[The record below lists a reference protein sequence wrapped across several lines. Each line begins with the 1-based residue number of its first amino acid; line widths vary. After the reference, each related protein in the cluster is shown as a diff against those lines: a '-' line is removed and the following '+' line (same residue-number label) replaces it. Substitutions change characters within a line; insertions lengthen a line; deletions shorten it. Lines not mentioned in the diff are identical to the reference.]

1 MNKKLSYPKEKI
13 NVLLL
18 ENVDEVARKTFVEEG
33 YNVETISSSLNEK
46 ELIEKIKKVSIIG
59 IRSKTILNK
68 KILSNA
74 KRLLVIGAFCIGT
87 NQIDLDFTKKK
98 GIIVFNAPYSN
109 TRSVVEIVIGQ
120 IILLIR
126 NIVEKNNQMHKGIW
140 KKNSDNSYEIRNK
153 VLGIIGYGNIGSQ
166 LSIIA
171 ESIGMKV
178 IYYDKKEKLSLGNAK
193 KYKSLSQLIKASNII
208 SIHVDGKKEN
218 TNLIDK
224 NEFNIMNK
232 GTILINYSR
241 GNVVNISELKKYI
254 LSGKIFG
261 AAIDVFP
268 KEPESNNQKF
278 TSKLIGLPNTIL
290 TPHIGGSTKEAQ
302 KNIGTFVPNKIIDF
316 INTGASS
323 NSVNFPSLVLPE
335 LQNAHRFIHIH
346 KNIPN
351 VMLKINKILS
361 ESKVNILGQYLKT
374 NDKIGYVI
382 TDINKKY
389 NKNVIKRLKDIKGTI
404 KLRVL
409 Y

>member
-1 MNKKLSYPKEKI
+1 MNKKFSYPKEKI
-13 NVLLL
+13 HVLLL
-18 ENVDEVARKTFVEEG
+18 ENVDEVAKKTFVEEG
-33 YNVETISSSLNEK
+33 YKVETISSSLNEK
-46 ELIEKIKKVSIIG
+46 ELIEKIKNVSIIG

-74 KRLLVIGAFCIGT
+74 KRLLAIGAFCIGT
-87 NQIDLDFTKKK
+87 NQIDLEFTKKK

-120 IILLIR
+120 IIFLIR
-126 NIVEKNNQMHKGIW
+126 NIVEKNNQMQKGIW
-140 KKNSDNSYEIRNK
+140 KKNSNNSFEIRNK
-153 VLGIIGYGNIGSQ
+153 VLGIVGYGNIGSQ
-166 LSIIA
+166 LSTIA

-193 KYKSLSQLIKASNII
+193 KYNSLNQLIKASNII

-224 NEFNIMNK
+224 NEFEIMKK

-241 GNVVNISELKKYI
+241 GNVINISELKKNI
-254 LSGKIFG
+254 LSGKIYG
-261 AAIDVFP
+261 TAIDVFP
-268 KEPESNNQKF
+268 KEPKNNKQKF
-278 TSKLIGLPNTIL
+278 SSILIGLPNTIL

-302 KNIGTFVPNKIIDF
+302 KNIGTFVPNKVIDF
-316 INTGASS
+316 INTGATS

-335 LQNAHRFIHIH
+335 LKNAHRFIHIH

-361 ESKVNILGQYLKT
+361 EFEVNILGQYLKT

-389 NKNVIKRLKDIKGTI
+389 NKNVIKKLKDINGTI

>member
-1 MNKKLSYPKEKI
+1 MNKKFSYPKEKI

-18 ENVDEVARKTFVEEG
+18 ENVDSVAGMSFEEEG
-33 YNVETISSSLNEK
+33 YKVERISSSLNEK
-46 ELIEKIKKVSIIG
+46 ELIEKIKNVSIIG

-74 KRLLVIGAFCIGT
+74 KRLLAIGAFCIGT

-126 NIVEKNNQMHKGIW
+126 NVVDKNNQMQKGIW
-140 KKNSDNSYEIRNK
+140 KKNSNNSFEVRNK

-171 ESIGMKV
+171 ESIGMNV

-193 KYKSLSQLIKASNII
+193 KYNSINELIRASNII

-218 TNLIDK
+218 TNLINK
-224 NEFNIMNK
+224 NEFGIMKK

-241 GNVVNISELKKYI
+241 GNVVNIDELKKNI

-268 KEPESNNQKF
+268 KEPKNNNQKF
-278 TSKLIGLPNTIL
+278 SSKLIGLPNTVL

-316 INTGASS
+316 INTGATSS
-323 NSVNFPSLVLPE
+323 SVNFPSLVLPE
-335 LQNAHRFIHIH
+335 LKNAHRFIHIH

-361 ESKVNILGQYLKT
+361 EFEINILGQYLKT
-374 NDKIGYVI
+374 ENKMGYVI

-389 NKNVIKRLKDIKGTI
+389 NKNVIKKLKDINGTI

>member
-1 MNKKLSYPKEKI
+1 MNKKFSYPKEKI
-13 NVLLL
+13 HVLLL
-18 ENVDEVARKTFVEEG
+18 ENVDEVAKKTFVEEG
-33 YNVETISSSLNEK
+33 YKVETISSSLNEK
-46 ELIEKIKKVSIIG
+46 ELIEKIKNVSIIG

-74 KRLLVIGAFCIGT
+74 KRLLAIGAFCIGT
-87 NQIDLDFTKKK
+87 NQIDLEFTKKK
-98 GIIVFNAPYSN
+98 GIIVFNAPFSN

-120 IILLIR
+120 IIFLIR
-126 NIVEKNNQMHKGIW
+126 NIIEKNNQMQKGIW
-140 KKNSDNSYEIRNK
+140 EKNSNNSFEIRNK
-153 VLGIIGYGNIGSQ
+153 VLGIVGYGNIGSQ
-166 LSIIA
+166 LSTIA

-193 KYKSLSQLIKASNII
+193 KYNSLNQLIKASNII

-224 NEFNIMNK
+224 NEFEIMKK

-241 GNVVNISELKKYI
+241 GNVINISELKKNI
-254 LSGKIFG
+254 LSGKIYG
-261 AAIDVFP
+261 TAIDVFP
-268 KEPESNNQKF
+268 KEPKNNKQKF
-278 TSKLIGLPNTIL
+278 SSILIGLPNTIL

-302 KNIGTFVPNKIIDF
+302 KNIGTFVPNKVIDF
-316 INTGASS
+316 INTGATS

-335 LQNAHRFIHIH
+335 LKNAHRFIHIH

-361 ESKVNILGQYLKT
+361 EFEVNILGQYLKT
-374 NDKIGYVI
+374 NNKIGYVI

-389 NKNVIKRLKDIKGTI
+389 NKNVIKKLKDINGTI

>member
-18 ENVDEVARKTFVEEG
+18 ENVDEIAKKKFIEEG
-33 YNVETISSSLNEK
+33 YKVEVISSSLNEK
-46 ELIEKIKKVSIIG
+46 ELIEKIKNVSIIG
-59 IRSKTILNK
+59 IRSKTILNN

-74 KRLLVIGAFCIGT
+74 KRLLAIGAFCIGT
-87 NQIDLDFTKKK
+87 NQIDLEFTKKK

-120 IILLIR
+120 IIFLIR
-126 NIVEKNNQMHKGIW
+126 NIVEKNNQMQKGIW
-140 KKNSDNSYEIRNK
+140 KKNSNNSFEIRNK
-153 VLGIIGYGNIGSQ
+153 VLGIVGYGNIGSQ
-166 LSIIA
+166 LSTIA

-193 KYKSLSQLIKASNII
+193 KYNSLNQLIKASNII

-224 NEFNIMNK
+224 NEFEIMKK

-241 GNVVNISELKKYI
+241 GNVVNINELKKNI
-254 LSGKIFG
+254 LLGKIHG

-268 KEPESNNQKF
+268 KEPKNNNQKF
-278 TSKLIGLPNTIL
+278 SSVLIGLPNTIL

-302 KNIGTFVPNKIIDF
+302 KNIGAFIPNKVIDF
-316 INTGASS
+316 INTGATS

-335 LQNAHRFIHIH
+335 LKNAHRFIHIH

-361 ESKVNILGQYLKT
+361 EFEVNILGQYLKT

-389 NKNVIKRLKDIKGTI
+389 NKKVIKKLKDINGTI

>member
-1 MNKKLSYPKEKI
+1 MIKKFSYPKEKI
-13 NVLLL
+13 HVLLL
-18 ENVDEVARKTFVEEG
+18 ENVDEVAKKTFVEEG
-33 YNVETISSSLNEK
+33 YKVETISSSLNEK
-46 ELIEKIKKVSIIG
+46 ELIEKIKNVSIIG

-74 KRLLVIGAFCIGT
+74 KRLLAIGAFCIGT
-87 NQIDLDFTKKK
+87 NQIDLEFTKKK
-98 GIIVFNAPYSN
+98 GIIVFNAPFSN

-120 IILLIR
+120 IIFLIR
-126 NIVEKNNQMHKGIW
+126 NIVEKNNQMQKGIW
-140 KKNSDNSYEIRNK
+140 EKNSNNSFEIRNK
-153 VLGIIGYGNIGSQ
+153 VLGIVGYGNIGSQ
-166 LSIIA
+166 LSTIA

-193 KYKSLSQLIKASNII
+193 KYNSLNQLIKASNII

-224 NEFNIMNK
+224 NEFEIMKK

-241 GNVVNISELKKYI
+241 GNVINISELKKNI
-254 LSGKIFG
+254 LSGKIYG
-261 AAIDVFP
+261 TAIDVFP
-268 KEPESNNQKF
+268 KEPKNNKQKF
-278 TSKLIGLPNTIL
+278 SSILVGLPNTIL

-302 KNIGTFVPNKIIDF
+302 KNIGTFVPNKVIDF
-316 INTGASS
+316 INTGATQ
-323 NSVNFPSLVLPE
+323 NSVNFPSIVLPE
-335 LQNAHRFIHIH
+335 LKNAHRFIHIH

-361 ESKVNILGQYLKT
+361 EFEVNILGQYLKT
-374 NDKIGYVI
+374 NNKIGYVI

-389 NKNVIKRLKDIKGTI
+389 NKNVIKKLKDINGTI

>member
-18 ENVDEVARKTFVEEG
+18 ENVDEIAKKTFIEEG
-33 YNVETISSSLNEK
+33 YKVEVNSSSLNEK
-46 ELIEKIKKVSIIG
+46 ELIEKIKNVSIIG

-68 KILSNA
+68 KILSSA
-74 KRLLVIGAFCIGT
+74 KRLLAIGAFCIGT
-87 NQIDLDFTKKK
+87 NQIDLEFTKKK

-120 IILLIR
+120 IIFLIR
-126 NIVEKNNQMHKGIW
+126 NIVDKNNQMQKGIW
-140 KKNSDNSYEIRNK
+140 KKNSNNSFEIRNK
-153 VLGIIGYGNIGSQ
+153 VLGIVGYGNIGSQ
-166 LSIIA
+166 LSTIA

-193 KYKSLSQLIKASNII
+193 KYNSLNQLIKASNII

-218 TNLIDK
+218 TDLINK
-224 NEFNIMNK
+224 NEFEIMKK

-241 GNVVNISELKKYI
+241 GNVVNINELKKNI
-254 LSGKIFG
+254 LLGKIHG

-268 KEPESNNQKF
+268 KEPKNNNQKF
-278 TSKLIGLPNTIL
+278 SSVLIGLPNTIL

-302 KNIGTFVPNKIIDF
+302 KNIGAFVPNKVIDF
-316 INTGASS
+316 INTGATS

-335 LQNAHRFIHIH
+335 LKNVHRFIHIH

-361 ESKVNILGQYLKT
+361 EFEVNILGQYLKT

-389 NKNVIKRLKDIKGTI
+389 NKKVIKKLKDINGTI

>member
-1 MNKKLSYPKEKI
+1 MNKKFSYPKEKI
-13 NVLLL
+13 HVLLL
-18 ENVDEVARKTFVEEG
+18 ENVDEVAKKTFVEEG
-33 YNVETISSSLNEK
+33 YKVETISSSLNEK
-46 ELIEKIKKVSIIG
+46 ELIEKIKNVSIIG

-68 KILSNA
+68 KILSSA
-74 KRLLVIGAFCIGT
+74 KRLLAIGAFCIGT
-87 NQIDLDFTKKK
+87 NQIDLEFTKKK

-126 NIVEKNNQMHKGIW
+126 NIVDKNNQMQKGIW
-140 KKNSDNSYEIRNK
+140 KKNSNNSFEIRNK
-153 VLGIIGYGNIGSQ
+153 VLGIVGYGNIGSQ
-166 LSIIA
+166 LSTIA

-193 KYKSLSQLIKASNII
+193 KYNSLNQLIKASNII

-218 TNLIDK
+218 TDLIDK
-224 NEFNIMNK
+224 NEFEIMKK

-241 GNVVNISELKKYI
+241 GNVVNINELKKNI
-254 LSGKIFG
+254 LLGKIHG

-268 KEPESNNQKF
+268 KEPKNNNQKF
-278 TSKLIGLPNTIL
+278 SSVLIGLPNTIL

-302 KNIGTFVPNKIIDF
+302 KNIGSFVPNKVIDF
-316 INTGASS
+316 INTGATS

-335 LQNAHRFIHIH
+335 LKNAHRFIHIH

-361 ESKVNILGQYLKT
+361 EFEVNILGQYLKT

-389 NKNVIKRLKDIKGTI
+389 NKKVIKKLKDINGTI

>member
-140 KKNSDNSYEIRNK
+140 KKNSNNSYEIRNK

-193 KYKSLSQLIKASNII
+193 KYKSLNQLIKASNIL

-241 GNVVNISELKKYI
+241 GNVINISELKKYI

-268 KEPESNNQKF
+268 KEPENNNQKF

-361 ESKVNILGQYLKT
+361 EFEVNILGQYLKT

>member
-18 ENVDEVARKTFVEEG
+18 ENVDEVARKTLAEEG

-166 LSIIA
+166 LSTIA

-193 KYKSLSQLIKASNII
+193 KYKSLNQLIKASNIL

-218 TNLIDK
+218 TNLIGK

-241 GNVVNISELKKYI
+241 GNVVNISELKKNI

-361 ESKVNILGQYLKT
+361 EFEVNILGQYLKT

>member
-140 KKNSDNSYEIRNK
+140 KKNSNNSYEIRNK

-166 LSIIA
+166 LSTIA

-193 KYKSLSQLIKASNII
+193 KYKSLNQLIKASNIL

-218 TNLIDK
+218 TNLIGK

-241 GNVVNISELKKYI
+241 GNVVNISELKKNI
-254 LSGKIFG
+254 LSRKIFG
-261 AAIDVFP
+261 AAIDVFT

-361 ESKVNILGQYLKT
+361 EFEVNILGQYLKT

>member
-193 KYKSLSQLIKASNII
+193 KYKSLSQLIKASNIL

-241 GNVVNISELKKYI
+241 GNVVNISQLKKNI
-254 LSGKIFG
+254 LSGKVFG

-323 NSVNFPSLVLPE
+323 DSVNFPSLVLPE

-351 VMLKINKILS
+351 IMLKINKILS
-361 ESKVNILGQYLKT
+361 EFKVNILGQYLKT

-389 NKNVIKRLKDIKGTI
+389 NKNVIKKLKNIKGTI

>member
-18 ENVDEVARKTFVEEG
+18 ENVDEIAKKKFIEEG
-33 YNVETISSSLNEK
+33 YKVEVISSSLNEK
-46 ELIEKIKKVSIIG
+46 ELIEKIKNVSIIG

-68 KILSNA
+68 KILSSA
-74 KRLLVIGAFCIGT
+74 KRLLAIGAFCIGT
-87 NQIDLDFTKKK
+87 NQIDLEFTKKK

-120 IILLIR
+120 IIFLIR
-126 NIVEKNNQMHKGIW
+126 NIVDKNNQMQKGIW
-140 KKNSDNSYEIRNK
+140 KKNSNNSFEIRNK
-153 VLGIIGYGNIGSQ
+153 VLGIVGYGNIGSQ
-166 LSIIA
+166 LSTIA

-193 KYKSLSQLIKASNII
+193 KYNSLNQLIKASNII

-218 TNLIDK
+218 TDLIDK
-224 NEFNIMNK
+224 NEFEIMKK

-241 GNVVNISELKKYI
+241 GNVINISELKKNI
-254 LSGKIFG
+254 LSGKIYG
-261 AAIDVFP
+261 TAIDVFP
-268 KEPESNNQKF
+268 KEPKNNKQKF
-278 TSKLIGLPNTIL
+278 SSILIGLPNTIL

-302 KNIGTFVPNKIIDF
+302 KNIGAFVPNKVIDF
-316 INTGASS
+316 INTGATS

-335 LQNAHRFIHIH
+335 LKNVHRFIHIH

-361 ESKVNILGQYLKT
+361 EFEVNILGQYLKT

-389 NKNVIKRLKDIKGTI
+389 NKKVIKKLKDINGTI

>member
-193 KYKSLSQLIKASNII
+193 KYKSLSQLIKASNIL

-241 GNVVNISELKKYI
+241 GNVINISELKKYI

-361 ESKVNILGQYLKT
+361 EFEVNILGQYLKT

>member
-18 ENVDEVARKTFVEEG
+18 ENVDEIAKKKFIEEG
-33 YNVETISSSLNEK
+33 YKVEVISSSLNEK
-46 ELIEKIKKVSIIG
+46 ELIEKIKNVSIIG

-68 KILSNA
+68 KILSSA
-74 KRLLVIGAFCIGT
+74 KRLLAIGAFCIGT
-87 NQIDLDFTKKK
+87 NQIDLEFTKKK

-126 NIVEKNNQMHKGIW
+126 NIVDKNNQMQKGIW
-140 KKNSDNSYEIRNK
+140 KKNSNNSFEIRNK
-153 VLGIIGYGNIGSQ
+153 VLGIVGYGNIGSQ
-166 LSIIA
+166 LSTIA

-193 KYKSLSQLIKASNII
+193 KYNSLNQLIKASNII

-218 TNLIDK
+218 TDLIDK
-224 NEFNIMNK
+224 NEFEIMKK

-241 GNVVNISELKKYI
+241 GNVVNINELKKNI
-254 LSGKIFG
+254 LLGKIHG

-268 KEPESNNQKF
+268 KEPKNNNQKF
-278 TSKLIGLPNTIL
+278 SSVLIGLPNTIL

-302 KNIGTFVPNKIIDF
+302 KNIGAFVPNKVIDF
-316 INTGASS
+316 INTGATS

-335 LQNAHRFIHIH
+335 LKNVHRFIHIH

-361 ESKVNILGQYLKT
+361 EFEVNILGQYLKT

-389 NKNVIKRLKDIKGTI
+389 NKKVIKKLKDINGTI

>member
-1 MNKKLSYPKEKI
+1 MNKKFSYPKEKI
-13 NVLLL
+13 HVLLL
-18 ENVDEVARKTFVEEG
+18 ENVDEVAKKTFLEEG
-33 YNVETISSSLNEK
+33 YKVETISSSLNEK
-46 ELIEKIKKVSIIG
+46 ELIEKIKNVSIIG
-59 IRSKTILNK
+59 IRSKTILNN

-74 KRLLVIGAFCIGT
+74 KRLLAIGAFCIGT
-87 NQIDLDFTKKK
+87 NQIDLEFTKKK
-98 GIIVFNAPYSN
+98 GIIVFNAPFSN

-120 IILLIR
+120 IIFLIR
-126 NIVEKNNQMHKGIW
+126 NIVEKNNQMQKGIW
-140 KKNSDNSYEIRNK
+140 KKNSNNSFEIRNK
-153 VLGIIGYGNIGSQ
+153 VLGIVGYGNIGSQ
-166 LSIIA
+166 LSTIA

-193 KYKSLSQLIKASNII
+193 KYNSLNQLIKASNII

-224 NEFNIMNK
+224 NEFEIMKK

-241 GNVVNISELKKYI
+241 GNVINISELKKNI
-254 LSGKIFG
+254 LSGKIYG
-261 AAIDVFP
+261 TAIDVFP
-268 KEPESNNQKF
+268 KEPKNNKQKF
-278 TSKLIGLPNTIL
+278 SSILIGLPNTIL

-302 KNIGTFVPNKIIDF
+302 KNIGTFVPNKVIDF
-316 INTGASS
+316 INTGATQ
-323 NSVNFPSLVLPE
+323 NSVNFPSIVLPE
-335 LQNAHRFIHIH
+335 LKNAHRFIHIH

-361 ESKVNILGQYLKT
+361 EFEVNILGQYLKT
-374 NDKIGYVI
+374 NNKIGYVI

-389 NKNVIKRLKDIKGTI
+389 NKNVIKKLKDINGTI

>member
-46 ELIEKIKKVSIIG
+46 DLIEKIKKVSIIG

-166 LSIIA
+166 LSTIA

-193 KYKSLSQLIKASNII
+193 KYKSLNQLIKASNIL

-218 TNLIDK
+218 TNLIGK

-361 ESKVNILGQYLKT
+361 EFEINILGQYLKT

>member
-140 KKNSDNSYEIRNK
+140 KKNSNNSYEIRNK

-166 LSIIA
+166 LSTIA

-178 IYYDKKEKLSLGNAK
+178 IYYDIKEKLSLGNAK
-193 KYKSLSQLIKASNII
+193 KYKSLNQLIKASNIL

-218 TNLIDK
+218 TNLIGK

-232 GTILINYSR
+232 GTILINYSKGFIIGFNVR
-241 GNVVNISELKKYI
+241 ALPHARDAAKRDGVDMKYYSIIYELIDDVKNLLSGLLTPDISEKITGNVEIREIFSIS
-254 LSGKIFG
+254 
-261 AAIDVFP
+261 
-268 KEPESNNQKF
+268 
-278 TSKLIGLPNTIL
+278 
-290 TPHIGGSTKEAQ
+290 
-302 KNIGTFVPNKIIDF
+302 
-316 INTGASS
+316 
-323 NSVNFPSLVLPE
+323 
-335 LQNAHRFIHIH
+335 
-346 KNIPN
+346 
-351 VMLKINKILS
+351 
-361 ESKVNILGQYLKT
+361 
-374 NDKIGYVI
+374 KIGNIAGCMVKEGIISRNSQIRLLRDNVVI
-382 TDINKKY
+382 HTGGLASL
-389 NKNVIKRLKDIKGTI
+389 KRFKEEVKEVKSGFECGLMIENYSDIKIGDIIETFEEVKTDR
-404 KLRVL
+404 KL
-409 Y
+409 

>member
-1 MNKKLSYPKEKI
+1 MIKKFSYPKEKI
-13 NVLLL
+13 HVLLL
-18 ENVDEVARKTFVEEG
+18 ENVDEVAKKTFVEEG
-33 YNVETISSSLNEK
+33 YKVETISSSLNEK
-46 ELIEKIKKVSIIG
+46 ELIEKIKNVSIIG
-59 IRSKTILNK
+59 IRSKTILNN

-74 KRLLVIGAFCIGT
+74 KRLLAIGAFCIGT
-87 NQIDLDFTKKK
+87 NQIDLEFTKKK

-120 IILLIR
+120 IIFLIR
-126 NIVEKNNQMHKGIW
+126 NIIEKNNQMQKGIW
-140 KKNSDNSYEIRNK
+140 EKNSNNSFEIRNK
-153 VLGIIGYGNIGSQ
+153 VLGIVGYGNIGSQ
-166 LSIIA
+166 LSTIA

-193 KYKSLSQLIKASNII
+193 KYNSLNQLIKASNII

-224 NEFNIMNK
+224 NEFEIMKK

-241 GNVVNISELKKYI
+241 GNVINISELKKNI
-254 LSGKIFG
+254 LSGKIYG
-261 AAIDVFP
+261 TAIDVFP
-268 KEPESNNQKF
+268 KEPKNNKQKF
-278 TSKLIGLPNTIL
+278 SSILIGLPNTIL

-302 KNIGTFVPNKIIDF
+302 KNIGTFVPNKVIDF
-316 INTGASS
+316 INTGATS

-335 LQNAHRFIHIH
+335 LKNAHRFIHIH

-361 ESKVNILGQYLKT
+361 EFEVNILGQYLKT

-389 NKNVIKRLKDIKGTI
+389 NKNVIKKLKDINGTI

>member
-193 KYKSLSQLIKASNII
+193 KYKSLNQLIKASNIL

-361 ESKVNILGQYLKT
+361 EFEVNILGQYLKT

>member
-18 ENVDEVARKTFVEEG
+18 ENVDEIAKKTFIEEG
-33 YNVETISSSLNEK
+33 YKVEVNSSSLNEK
-46 ELIEKIKKVSIIG
+46 ELIEKIKNVSIIG

-68 KILSNA
+68 KILSSA
-74 KRLLVIGAFCIGT
+74 KRLLAIGAFCIGT
-87 NQIDLDFTKKK
+87 NQIDLEFTKKK

-120 IILLIR
+120 IIFLIR
-126 NIVEKNNQMHKGIW
+126 NIVDKNNQMQKGIW
-140 KKNSDNSYEIRNK
+140 KKNSNNSFEIRNK
-153 VLGIIGYGNIGSQ
+153 VLGIVGYGNIGSQ
-166 LSIIA
+166 LSTIA

-193 KYKSLSQLIKASNII
+193 KYNSLNQLIKASNII

-218 TNLIDK
+218 TDLIDK
-224 NEFNIMNK
+224 NEFEIMKK

-241 GNVVNISELKKYI
+241 GNVVNINELKKNI
-254 LSGKIFG
+254 LLGKIHG

-268 KEPESNNQKF
+268 KEPKNNNQKF
-278 TSKLIGLPNTIL
+278 SSVLIGLPNTIL

-302 KNIGTFVPNKIIDF
+302 KNIGAFVPNKVIDF
-316 INTGASS
+316 INTGATS

-335 LQNAHRFIHIH
+335 LKNVHRFIHIH

-361 ESKVNILGQYLKT
+361 EFEVNILGQYLKT

-389 NKNVIKRLKDIKGTI
+389 NKKVIKKLKDINGTI

>member
-33 YNVETISSSLNEK
+33 YNVETISSSINEK

-166 LSIIA
+166 LSTIA

-193 KYKSLSQLIKASNII
+193 KYKSLSQLIKASNIL

-241 GNVVNISELKKYI
+241 GNVVNISQLKKNI
-254 LSGKIFG
+254 LSGKVFG

-323 NSVNFPSLVLPE
+323 DSVNFPSLVLPE

-351 VMLKINKILS
+351 IMLKINKILS
-361 ESKVNILGQYLKT
+361 EFKVNILGQYLKT

-389 NKNVIKRLKDIKGTI
+389 NKNVIKKLKNIKGTI

>member
-1 MNKKLSYPKEKI
+1 MNKKFSYPKEKI
-13 NVLLL
+13 HVLLL
-18 ENVDEVARKTFVEEG
+18 ENVDEVAKKTFVEEG
-33 YNVETISSSLNEK
+33 YKVETISSSLNEK
-46 ELIEKIKKVSIIG
+46 ELIEKIKNVSIIG

-74 KRLLVIGAFCIGT
+74 KRLLAIGAFCIGT
-87 NQIDLDFTKKK
+87 NQIDLEFTKKK

-120 IILLIR
+120 IIFLIR
-126 NIVEKNNQMHKGIW
+126 NIIEKNNQMQKGIW
-140 KKNSDNSYEIRNK
+140 KKNSNNSFEIRNK
-153 VLGIIGYGNIGSQ
+153 VLGIVGYGNIGSQ
-166 LSIIA
+166 LSTIA

-193 KYKSLSQLIKASNII
+193 KYNSLNQLIKASNII

-224 NEFNIMNK
+224 NEFEIMKK

-241 GNVVNISELKKYI
+241 GNVINISELKKNI
-254 LSGKIFG
+254 LSGKIYG
-261 AAIDVFP
+261 TAIDVFP
-268 KEPESNNQKF
+268 KEPKNNKQKF
-278 TSKLIGLPNTIL
+278 SSILIGLPNTIL

-302 KNIGTFVPNKIIDF
+302 KNIGTFVPNKVIDF
-316 INTGASS
+316 INTGATS

-335 LQNAHRFIHIH
+335 LKNAHRFIHIH

-361 ESKVNILGQYLKT
+361 EFEVNILGQYLKT

-389 NKNVIKRLKDIKGTI
+389 NKNVIKKLKDINGTI

>member
-1 MNKKLSYPKEKI
+1 MNKKFSYPKEKI
-13 NVLLL
+13 HVLLL
-18 ENVDEVARKTFVEEG
+18 ENVDEVAKKTFLEEG
-33 YNVETISSSLNEK
+33 YKVETISSSLNEK
-46 ELIEKIKKVSIIG
+46 ELIEKIKNVSIIG

-74 KRLLVIGAFCIGT
+74 KRLLAIGAFCIGT
-87 NQIDLDFTKKK
+87 NQIDLEFTKKK

-120 IILLIR
+120 IIFLIR
-126 NIVEKNNQMHKGIW
+126 NIVEKNNQMQKGIW
-140 KKNSDNSYEIRNK
+140 KKNSNNSFEIRNK
-153 VLGIIGYGNIGSQ
+153 VLGIVGYGNIGSQ
-166 LSIIA
+166 LSTIA

-193 KYKSLSQLIKASNII
+193 KYNSLNQLIKASNII

-224 NEFNIMNK
+224 NEFEIMKK

-241 GNVVNISELKKYI
+241 GNVINISELKKNI
-254 LSGKIFG
+254 LSGKIYG
-261 AAIDVFP
+261 TAIDVFP
-268 KEPESNNQKF
+268 KEPKNNKQKF
-278 TSKLIGLPNTIL
+278 SSILVGLPNTIL

-302 KNIGTFVPNKIIDF
+302 KNIGTFVPNKVIDF
-316 INTGASS
+316 INTGATS

-335 LQNAHRFIHIH
+335 LKNAHRFIHIH

-361 ESKVNILGQYLKT
+361 EFEVNILGQYLKT

-389 NKNVIKRLKDIKGTI
+389 NKNVIKKLKDINGTI

>member
-1 MNKKLSYPKEKI
+1 MIKKFSYPKEKI
-13 NVLLL
+13 HVLLL
-18 ENVDEVARKTFVEEG
+18 ENVDEVAKKTFLEEG
-33 YNVETISSSLNEK
+33 YKVETISSSLNEK
-46 ELIEKIKKVSIIG
+46 ELIEKIKNVSIIG
-59 IRSKTILNK
+59 IRSKTILNN

-74 KRLLVIGAFCIGT
+74 KRLLAIGAFCIGT
-87 NQIDLDFTKKK
+87 NQIDLEFTKKK
-98 GIIVFNAPYSN
+98 GIIVFNAPFSN

-120 IILLIR
+120 IIFLIR
-126 NIVEKNNQMHKGIW
+126 NIVEKNNQMQKGIW
-140 KKNSDNSYEIRNK
+140 KKNSNNSFEIRNK
-153 VLGIIGYGNIGSQ
+153 VLGIVGYGNIGSQ
-166 LSIIA
+166 LSTIA

-193 KYKSLSQLIKASNII
+193 KYNSLNQLIKASNII

-224 NEFNIMNK
+224 NEFEIMKK

-241 GNVVNISELKKYI
+241 GNVINISELKKNI
-254 LSGKIFG
+254 LSGKIYG
-261 AAIDVFP
+261 TAIDVFP
-268 KEPESNNQKF
+268 KEPKNNKQKF
-278 TSKLIGLPNTIL
+278 SSILVGLPNTIL

-302 KNIGTFVPNKIIDF
+302 KNIGTFVPNKVIDF
-316 INTGASS
+316 INTGATQ
-323 NSVNFPSLVLPE
+323 NSVNFPSIVLPE
-335 LQNAHRFIHIH
+335 LKNAHRFIHIH

-361 ESKVNILGQYLKT
+361 EFEVNILGQYLKT
-374 NDKIGYVI
+374 NNKIGYVI

-389 NKNVIKRLKDIKGTI
+389 NKNVIKKLKDINGTI

>member
-18 ENVDEVARKTFVEEG
+18 ENVDEIAKKKFIEEG
-33 YNVETISSSLNEK
+33 YKVEVISSSLNEK
-46 ELIEKIKKVSIIG
+46 ELIEKIKNVSIIG

-68 KILSNA
+68 KILSSA
-74 KRLLVIGAFCIGT
+74 KRLLAIGAFCIGT
-87 NQIDLDFTKKK
+87 NQIDLEFTKKK

-120 IILLIR
+120 IIFLIR
-126 NIVEKNNQMHKGIW
+126 NIVDKNNQMQKGIW
-140 KKNSDNSYEIRNK
+140 KKNSNNSFEIRNK
-153 VLGIIGYGNIGSQ
+153 VLGIVGYGNIGSQ
-166 LSIIA
+166 LSTIA

-193 KYKSLSQLIKASNII
+193 KYNSLNQLIKASNII

-218 TNLIDK
+218 TDLIDK
-224 NEFNIMNK
+224 NEFEIMKK

-241 GNVVNISELKKYI
+241 GNVVNINELKKNI
-254 LSGKIFG
+254 LLGKIHG

-268 KEPESNNQKF
+268 KEPKNNNQKF
-278 TSKLIGLPNTIL
+278 SSVLIGLPNTIL

-302 KNIGTFVPNKIIDF
+302 KNIGAFVPNKVIDF
-316 INTGASS
+316 INTGATS

-335 LQNAHRFIHIH
+335 LKNAHRFIHIH

-361 ESKVNILGQYLKT
+361 EFEVNILGQYLKT

-389 NKNVIKRLKDIKGTI
+389 NKKVIKKLKDINGTI

>member
-193 KYKSLSQLIKASNII
+193 KYKSLNQLIKASNIL

-241 GNVVNISELKKYI
+241 GNVVNIRELKKYI

-361 ESKVNILGQYLKT
+361 EFEVNILGQYLKT

>member
-140 KKNSDNSYEIRNK
+140 KKNSNNSYEIRNK

-166 LSIIA
+166 LSTIA

-178 IYYDKKEKLSLGNAK
+178 IYYDIKEKLSLGNAK
-193 KYKSLSQLIKASNII
+193 KYKSLNQLIKASNIL

-218 TNLIDK
+218 TNLIGK

-241 GNVVNISELKKYI
+241 GNVVNISELKKNI

-361 ESKVNILGQYLKT
+361 EFEVNILGQYLKT

>member
-193 KYKSLSQLIKASNII
+193 KYKSLNQLIKASNIL

-241 GNVVNISELKKYI
+241 GNVINISELKKYI

-361 ESKVNILGQYLKT
+361 EFEVNILGQYLKT

>member
-18 ENVDEVARKTFVEEG
+18 ENVDEIAKKTFIEEG
-33 YNVETISSSLNEK
+33 YKVEVISSSLNEK
-46 ELIEKIKKVSIIG
+46 ELIEKIKNVSIIG

-68 KILSNA
+68 KILSSA
-74 KRLLVIGAFCIGT
+74 KRLLAIGAFCIGT
-87 NQIDLDFTKKK
+87 NQIDLEFTKKK

-120 IILLIR
+120 IIFLIR
-126 NIVEKNNQMHKGIW
+126 NIVDKNNQMQKGIW
-140 KKNSDNSYEIRNK
+140 KKNSNNSFEIRNK
-153 VLGIIGYGNIGSQ
+153 VLGIVGYGNIGSQ
-166 LSIIA
+166 LSTIA

-193 KYKSLSQLIKASNII
+193 KYNSLNQLIKASNII

-218 TNLIDK
+218 TDLIDK
-224 NEFNIMNK
+224 NEFEIMKK

-241 GNVVNISELKKYI
+241 GNVVNINELKKNI
-254 LSGKIFG
+254 LLGKIHG

-268 KEPESNNQKF
+268 KEPKNNNQKF
-278 TSKLIGLPNTIL
+278 SSVLIGLPNTIL

-302 KNIGTFVPNKIIDF
+302 KNIGAFVPNKVIDF
-316 INTGASS
+316 INTGATS

-335 LQNAHRFIHIH
+335 LKNAHRFIHIH

-361 ESKVNILGQYLKT
+361 EFEVNILGQYLKT

-389 NKNVIKRLKDIKGTI
+389 NKKVIKKLKDINGTI

>member
-193 KYKSLSQLIKASNII
+193 KYKSLNQLIKASNIL

-218 TNLIDK
+218 TNLISK

-361 ESKVNILGQYLKT
+361 EFEVNILGQYLKT

>member
-1 MNKKLSYPKEKI
+1 MNKKFSYPKEKI
-13 NVLLL
+13 HVLLL
-18 ENVDEVARKTFVEEG
+18 ENVDEVAKKTFVEEG
-33 YNVETISSSLNEK
+33 YKVETISSSLNEK
-46 ELIEKIKKVSIIG
+46 ELIEKIKNVSIIG

-74 KRLLVIGAFCIGT
+74 KRLLAIGAFCIGT
-87 NQIDLDFTKKK
+87 NQIDLEFTKQK

-120 IILLIR
+120 IIILIR
-126 NIVEKNNQMHKGIW
+126 NIIEKNNQMQKGIW
-140 KKNSDNSYEIRNK
+140 KKNSNNSFEIRNK
-153 VLGIIGYGNIGSQ
+153 VLGIVGYGNIGSQ
-166 LSIIA
+166 LSTIA

-193 KYKSLSQLIKASNII
+193 KYNSLNQLIKASNII

-224 NEFNIMNK
+224 NEFEIMKK

-241 GNVVNISELKKYI
+241 GNVINISELKKNI
-254 LSGKIFG
+254 LSGKVYG
-261 AAIDVFP
+261 TAIDVFP
-268 KEPESNNQKF
+268 KEPKNNKQKF
-278 TSKLIGLPNTIL
+278 SSILIGLPNTIL

-302 KNIGTFVPNKIIDF
+302 KNIGTFVPNKVIDF
-316 INTGASS
+316 INTGATS

-335 LQNAHRFIHIH
+335 LKNAHRFIHIH

-361 ESKVNILGQYLKT
+361 EFEVNILGQYLKT

-389 NKNVIKRLKDIKGTI
+389 NKNVIKKLKDINGTI